1 MMKICI
7 NYVEV
12 EMIESSFKML
22 KNVALIGSG
31 HIARDLYRKIKND
44 KYLDLYLVAGRN
56 NESDGMLEAKIFSK
70 YFSDQGIK
78 EIQKKSK
85 FINVVIDCTS
95 AESHIKHSEILSKL
109 NLPVIDLTP
118 SGIGLKIVPTVNIS
132 NCKNNTN
139 VNLVS
144 CGGQSSIPI
153 LHTWSS
159 FLSKQQLKLKYVEI
173 ASTISTKSAGMAT
186 RRNID
191 SYIKNTENAIK
202 EFCNC
207 DAKVILNIN
216 PAEPP
221 ITMKTSFSALIE
233 NTKAFNNDWIEI
245 TSETEKAIQ
254 KYVPGYKITVPPR
267 LIDGKRLFSSAEI
280 KGRGDYLP
288 SYSGNLDI
296 ITSAAIE
303 VAKII

>member
-1 MMKICI
+1 M
-7 NYVEV
+7 
-12 EMIESSFKML
+12 
-22 KNVALIGSG
+22 
-31 HIARDLYRKIKND
+31 
-44 KYLDLYLVAGRN
+44 
-56 NESDGMLEAKIFSK
+56 
-70 YFSDQGIK
+70 
-78 EIQKKSK
+78 
-85 FINVVIDCTS
+85 
-95 AESHIKHSEILSKL
+95 

-153 LHTWSS
+153 LHSWSS

-267 LIDGKRLFSSAEI
+267 LIDGTRLFSSAEI